1 MFAHGK
7 TNTSECL
14 IASRWTANR
23 RGMWTVWIRGDGS
36 ERGDRDSVDGAERL
50 LAYAVSAVD
59 RDDEIWVLKLDSAVR
74 LVDEAK

>member
-1 MFAHGK
+1 
-7 TNTSECL
+7 
-14 IASRWTANR
+14 
-23 RGMWTVWIRGDGS
+23 MWTVWIRGDGS

-59 RDDEIWVLKLDSAVR
+59 RNDEIWVLKLDSAVR